1 MKQSDYNRVISLYK
15 HSNISRRTCVMLI
28 AEICKDIAAIADW
41 VQTLY
46 SDIEEL
52 KKEGYHKIIKP

>member
-1 MKQSDYNRVISLYK
+1 
-15 HSNISRRTCVMLI
+15 MLLLLFI
-28 AEICKDIAAIADW
+28 QTTETPKDIPAITPSVASAADDPDIAAIADW